1 MKKKTF
7 IKSINIDSK
16 LYKVLKNLEKSKSY
30 NSELIIPDLMRFTKK
45 CQNILDASNNIRAT
59 MVSLYPKNK
68 KFSELSAF
76 SIKQIS
82 QIMSGYVGNILSQN
96 SAKDKLIEVF
106 DRDRKFS
113 INKGSR
119 YHQTRE
125 GGSIHTDNVNIP
137 TRWDYLMFSCLSN
150 AKAGGETI
158 LVDSK
163 EIYKELSINF
173 KEAKNILEKN
183 FYWEKRGVADELYK
197 APILTYDKKKQPN
210 FRYLRPYLES
220 AHVKAG
226 KQLSAK
232 QLYALDVLDALLE
245 SSKFQFRYKMQKG
258 DILFNLDSKVL
269 HGRTAFS
276 DELNALPL
284 NEIKG
289 NDNILKRTMI
299 RVWIKKNG

>member
-1 MKKKTF
+1 MA
-7 IKSINIDSK
+7 ISCIAWIPKSICLAAYFLNTSPADFLVFIPPFFIGQ
-16 LYKVLKNLEKSKSY
+16 
-30 NSELIIPDLMRFTKK
+30 SET
-45 CQNILDASNNIRAT
+45 SN
-59 MVSLYPKNK
+59 
-68 KFSELSAF
+68 
-76 SIKQIS
+76 
-82 QIMSGYVGNILSQN
+82 
-96 SAKDKLIEVF
+96 
-106 DRDRKFS
+106 
-113 INKGSR
+113 
-119 YHQTRE
+119 
-125 GGSIHTDNVNIP
+125 
-137 TRWDYLMFSCLSN
+137 
-150 AKAGGETI
+150 
-158 LVDSK
+158 
-163 EIYKELSINF
+163 
-173 KEAKNILEKN
+173 
-183 FYWEKRGVADELYK
+183 K

-276 DELNALPL
+276 DDLNALPL